1 MTIDVSTDKKAD
13 LTIFTIKGSASFED
27 FMSVLK
33 TFYDDV
39 PTANVIWNLEQAS
52 VWDLTVSQIEKL
64 ANYAPRIKKSRAGDK
79 TAFVA
84 SDDITITLS
93 NLFIQHGLA
102 KKIKRT
108 VRIFNSRENALAW
121 IKGTLYI
128 SAKKPVVSRQEK
140 LNPL

>member
-1 MTIDVSTDKKAD
+1 MTIDVSTDRSAD
-13 LTIFTIKGSASFED
+13 LTIFTVKGSASFED
-27 FMSVLK
+27 LMAAIK
-33 TFYDDV
+33 RFYDKD

-64 ANYAPRIKKSRAGDK
+64 ANYTPRIKKSRSGDK

-102 KKIKRT
+102 QKIKRT
-108 VRIFNSRENALAW
+108 VKIFNSRDNALAW
-121 IKGTLYI
+121 IKGTLQI
-128 SAKKPVVSRQEK
+128 SAHKPTASRPEK
-140 LNPL
+140 RNQL

>member
-13 LTIFTIKGSASFED
+13 LTIFTFKGNAGFED
-27 FMSVLK
+27 FMSEIK
-33 TFYDDV
+33 RFYDNV
-39 PTANVIWNLEQAS
+39 PTANVIWNLEQAF

-64 ANYAPRIKKSRAGDK
+64 ANYTPRLKKSRAGDK

-102 KKIKRT
+102 KNIKRT
-108 VRIFNSRENALAW
+108 VRIFNSRDNALAW
-121 IKGTLYI
+121 IKGSLYI
-128 SAKKPVVSRQEK
+128 SAKKNVTSRQEK